1 MSLGRLLASAVSA
14 LFLVAL
20 LGVEA
25 IHLRSAQSHLQRQ
38 LESTAQDAATSIG
51 LALGIL
57 MREADP
63 VLARTVINPAF
74 DRGHYERVE
83 YVGPSGERLVARVL
97 DPTQGDYPA
106 WFARLFPLDAPTA
119 ESLVSA
125 GWRQLGKVRVTSH
138 PRFAYEQLWASA
150 RDTLVYLLL
159 IYVAAMLALAIF
171 LRGVLRP
178 LAAVE
183 KAALAIA
190 ERNFVTLQIKP
201 RTRELARV
209 IQGMNLL
216 SRKVNEAIEGEA
228 RRAEKLQAAAYR
240 DPVTGL
246 LNGRGFAA
254 RFESTY
260 EGEQQPFSGVLA
272 LVELH
277 DLGAINSAL
286 GPDRCDELLR
296 SIYRQMEDV
305 ATAAGGFAGR
315 WTGGLTI
322 LALPRTGAPAA
333 REHLAGLRQRTQLAL
348 KEYGIENAERIHC
361 GAVEAPGLP
370 ATLLSLT
377 HSAEQA
383 VLEARESSDGVVVLS
398 GGAAA
403 VAIAEADPV
412 AVVRDAL
419 AARRLRLLG
428 QGAYRMSD
436 HRLLHTEILARLTDP
451 SGNEISAAQFMPI
464 VATHEM
470 FRELDRSVIGL
481 VLERAGAGDDVISV
495 NVSIRSVEQT
505 DFIDWIGAT
514 LARHRGLAR
523 RLVFEIAEHG
533 VVKNEAAAAAF
544 ARLVKAAGAGFAIDQ
559 YGVHRDSLALVPR
572 LKPTYIKFSGAH
584 TPRMASDPGAR
595 FFAESLVAAARN
607 LDIPVIAQKIEDD
620 ATFQALGAIGFA
632 GYQGNLIDRPS
643 PWPRKS
649 GTATVSAS

>member
-1 MSLGRLLASAVSA
+1 MSLGRLLAAAVSA

-51 LALGIL
+51 LALGNL
-57 MREADP
+57 MRDADP

-83 YVGPSGERLVARVL
+83 YLGPSGERLVSRAL
-97 DPTQGDYPA
+97 DPTQGSYPA

-150 RDTLVYLLL
+150 RDTLVYLVL
-159 IYVAAMLALAIF
+159 IYVAAMAALGIF
-171 LRGVLRP
+171 LRSVLRP

-183 KAALAIA
+183 KAAQAIA
-190 ERNFVTLQIKP
+190 ERNFVTLQVRP

-209 IQGMNLL
+209 VQGMNLL
-216 SRKVNEAIEGEA
+216 SRKVNEAIEAEA

-260 EGEQQPFSGVLA
+260 EGEQQPFSGILA

-277 DLGAINSAL
+277 DLGSINSAL
-286 GPDRCDELLR
+286 GADRCDDLLR
-296 SIYRQMEDV
+296 SVYKQMED
-305 ATAAGGFAGR
+305 AAIAASGFAGR

-322 LALPRTGAPAA
+322 LALPRMGAPAA
-333 REHLAGLRQRTQLAL
+333 REQLAALRQRTGLAL
-348 KEYGIENAERIHC
+348 REYGVENAERIHC
-361 GAVEAPGLP
+361 GAVEARGGP
-370 ATLLSLT
+370 ASLLSLT

-383 VLEARESSDGVVVLS
+383 LLEAREAPEGVVVLS

-451 SGNEISAAQFMPI
+451 SGEEISAAQFMPI
-464 VATHEM
+464 VAAHDM

-481 VLERAGAGDDVISV
+481 VLERAGAAGDALSI

-505 DFIDWIGAT
+505 DFLDWLAGT
-514 LARHRGLAR
+514 LARHAALAH

-533 VVKNEAAAAAF
+533 VVKNEAAAVAF
-544 ARLVKAAGAGFAIDQ
+544 ARMVKAAGAGFAIDQ

-572 LKPTYIKFSGAH
+572 LKPAYIKFSGAH

-607 LDIPVIAQKIEDD
+607 LDIPVIAQRIEDD

-632 GYQGNLIDRPS
+632 GYQGNLIDRAT
-643 PWPRKS
+643 PWPRKL
-649 GTATVSAS
+649 AA